1 MSFCINAEPNLPR
14 RLEHNYNNSD
24 ILRNDGRKFN
34 FLFEMTVDVGKCEVV
49 RGDQVLL
56 EAIIAGTVNAI

>member
-1 MSFCINAEPNLPR
+1 
-14 RLEHNYNNSD
+14 
-24 ILRNDGRKFN
+24 
-34 FLFEMTVDVGKCEVV
+34 MTVDVGKCEVV